1 MFKFRSNS
9 GQKCSP
15 EPEPEPEQKCCS
27 GTGTGTGTGI
37 PVDLWYRCKTAIMH
51 ASIALALY
59 KILVCCHMAFSKKN
73 YSTHSTHSTPLTY
86 SKYSSRS

>member
-27 GTGTGTGTGI
+27 GTGTGTGI
-37 PVDLWYRCKTAIMH
+37 PVDLCI
-51 ASIALALY
+51 SQ
-59 KILVCCHMAFSKKN
+59 
-73 YSTHSTHSTPLTY
+73 
-86 SKYSSRS
+86 SRELQRLCDGLF